1 MTYTPTPQIE
11 EGGQKKMIV
20 SDWETQNIMSDI
32 LKELKKMNIQLNIVT
47 DNEVKNQEV
56 T

>member
-47 DNEVKNQEV
+47 DNEVKNQEI